1 MDSWNVREPAV
12 AGMFYPVDKKS
23 LMRQVVELFE
33 RAKPK
38 KIKGQIKALISPH
51 AGYVYSGLTAAY
63 AYKLLENKKYDS
75 VVVISP
81 SHREYFDGI
90 SIFPGTYYRTP
101 LGDVPL
107 DLELCKLIIENESSI
122 KLSQHGHIE
131 EHALEVQLPFLQ
143 IILESFKLVPIVM
156 GDQKKEYCYKI
167 GDVLGKVLKNRN
179 ALIVA
184 STDLSHYHP
193 YDVANQL
200 DKIAIDAIANFD
212 YEKLLFE
219 LEEQNTEACGGGP
232 AAAAMIAAKKLGAN
246 KVEIMHS
253 CNSGDVTG
261 DKDAVVGYMSA
272 VVYEAHTNEKK

>member
-1 MDSWNVREPAV
+1 MDSWNVREPVV
-12 AGMFYPVDKKS
+12 AGMFYPIDKKA

-38 KIKGQIKALISPH
+38 KVKGNIKALIAPH
-51 AGYVYSGLTAAY
+51 AGYIYSGLTAAY
-63 AYKLLENKKYDS
+63 AYKLLEYKKFDS
-75 VVVISP
+75 VIIISP

-90 SIFPGTYYRTP
+90 SIFPGSYYKTP
-101 LGDVPL
+101 LGEVPI
-107 DLELCKLIIENESSI
+107 DLELCKSIVDNEPII
-122 KLSQHGHIE
+122 KLSQQGHNE

-143 IILESFKLVPIVM
+143 IILENFKLIPIVM
-156 GDQKKEYCYKI
+156 GNQTKDYCYKI
-167 GDVLGKVLKNRN
+167 GNVLGKVLKNRN

-193 YDVANQL
+193 YEIANQL
-200 DKIAIDAIANFD
+200 DRIAINAIANYD
-212 YEKLLFE
+212 YEKLLSE

-232 AAAAMIAAKKLGAN
+232 AAAAMIAAEKLGAN
-246 KVEIMHS
+246 KVEILHS

-272 VVYEAHTNEKK
+272 VMYESSANDKK